1 MRISYWSSDVCSSD
15 LVVAT
20 VIARLNFDNGAM
32 EYDPTGRVWVVYPC
46 TEATGSAPWP
56 TWPQLDETV
65 YESGSG
71 SFHISRNGPADQGFY
86 YGNSHMSSVLGTAGA
101 LNGATDFCVE
111 GFVRRDPLDEDRKSV
126 V

>member
-32 EYDPTGRVWVVYPC
+32 EYDPTGRVWVVYPW

-86 YGNSHMSSVLGTAGA
+86 YGNRSEERRVGKE
-101 LNGATDFCVE
+101 CVSTC
-111 GFVRRDPLDEDRKSV
+111 RSRW
-126 V
+126 